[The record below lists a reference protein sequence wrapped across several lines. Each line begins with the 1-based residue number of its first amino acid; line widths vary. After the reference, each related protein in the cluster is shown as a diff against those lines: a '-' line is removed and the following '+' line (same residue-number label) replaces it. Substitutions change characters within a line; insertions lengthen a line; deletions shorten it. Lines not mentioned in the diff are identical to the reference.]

1 MAKRVFLYRHAKSD
15 WDADYSSDHERPLAK
30 RGIKA
35 AKWMGMLLSKSGQV
49 PGLAITSSAKRAG
62 QTLELSMLEGSWN
75 SKLEVEE
82 KLYYGSIDEIFKLVK
97 SVSDEYS
104 SVMFVGHEPKTA
116 GLCSL
121 MIGGGDIVFPTA
133 SIARVDFAV
142 DEWSSL
148 EYGSGQLRWLL
159 QPSFFTKGK
168 FAL

>member
-1 MAKRVFLYRHAKSD
+1 MAKRVCLYRHAKSD
-15 WDADYSSDHERPLAK
+15 WYADYNSDHERPLAK

-35 AKWMGMLLSKSGQV
+35 AKWMGILLNKSGQV
-49 PGLAITSSAKRAG
+49 PELAITSSAKRAK
-62 QTLELSMLEGSWN
+62 QTLEISMLKGCWN
-75 SKLEVEE
+75 SKLEVE
-82 KLYYGSIDEIFKLVK
+82 KRLYYGDVDEIFKLIK

-104 SVMFVGHEPKTA
+104 SVMLVGHEPKTA
-116 GLCSL
+116 GLCRL
-121 MIGGGDIVFPTA
+121 MIGGGDIIFPTA

-159 QPSFFTKGK
+159 QPSFFIKGK